1 MARGFRRAAEGAT
14 SRPRRQLRA
23 VASWP
28 RGWLGRPALEIG
40 LALVA
45 GVAAFALAAV
55 AGAAARSHLP
65 PVLFGLLL
73 LAAVLAVARF
83 AGVLYALPVGVVTIL
98 AFDWYFLPPL
108 RKLDAATALLLGV
121 FPVAPGEEV
130 AVPPGRRR

>member
-1 MARGFRRAAEGAT
+1 MARGFRRAAAGAAGRT
-14 SRPRRQLRA
+14 RRQLRA
-23 VASWP
+23 VASWLHG
-28 RGWLGRPALEIG
+28 RLGRPALEIA
-40 LALVA
+40 LAVVV
-45 GVAAFALAAV
+45 GVAAFVLSAA

-65 PVLFGLLL
+65 AVLFGLLL

-108 RKLDAATALLLGV
+108 RKLDAATVLLLGV

>member
-1 MARGFRRAAEGAT
+1 MARGFRRAAAGAAG
-14 SRPRRQLRA
+14 RPRRQLRA
-23 VASWP
+23 VASWLHG
-28 RGWLGRPALEIG
+28 RLGRPALEIA
-40 LALVA
+40 LAVVV
-45 GVAAFALAAV
+45 GVAAFVLSAA

-65 PVLFGLLL
+65 AVLFGLLL

-108 RKLDAATALLLGV
+108 RKLDAATVLLLGV